1 MAQGGSVTW
10 RVADVL
16 RRSPPAYWVARRAF
30 TAVNRL
36 LPPVTIEGVPGPVH
50 RNDLMVDRASPDSRA
65 YYRTA
70 GLETVELVRDALAAA
85 GGDLAEADVLDFGC
99 GHGRIVRHF
108 AAAARSIS
116 ACDLDHEG
124 VRFCARHLGARPVLG
139 DRDITKVPL
148 EAYDAIWLGSVI
160 THHPEDV
167 CRTLLSELAGH
178 VRPGGVLVVTSTD
191 ERSLDHY
198 VATRD
203 WVGDHAEVIRRDLA
217 ERGAAYVDY
226 PQNSGGSYGLGFQ
239 TSAWLDGVAAS
250 RGLEQ
255 VWHRPDAWGIQHVT
269 AWRRPA
275 G

>member
-1 MAQGGSVTW
+1 VAW
-10 RVADVL
+10 RAADVL
-16 RRSPPAYWVARRAF
+16 RRSPPMYWVARRAF
-30 TAVNRL
+30 TTVNRA
-36 LPPVTIEGVPGPVH
+36 LPPVEVPGVPGPVH
-50 RNDLMVDRASPDSRA
+50 RNDLMIDRSSAESRA
-65 YYRTA
+65 HYVTA
-70 GLETVELVRDALAAA
+70 ARQAVDLVRDALETA

-108 AAAARSIS
+108 AATARSIT

-160 THHPEDV
+160 THHPDDV
-167 CRTLLSELAGH
+167 CRTLLSDLAGH

-203 WVGDHAEVIRRDLA
+203 WVGAHAAQVQRDLA

-239 TSAWLDGVAAS
+239 TAAWLDTVVEGA
-250 RGLEQ
+250 GLQ
-255 VWHRPDAWGIQHVT
+255 RLWHRPDAWGIQHVT
-269 AWRRPA
+269 AWHRRA
-275 G
+275 E